1 MAEQRTKIA
10 LTGLQWTLGIVI
22 LIEAILFLLPSA
34 AHDFAR
40 THMPNFVRIVLGFGE
55 VAGSIL
61 RLLPRTAI
69 RGAWILVAVFVPAI
83 AVHLLHGILN
93 VGNLAI
99 YTAAA
104 WTIAVGK
111 AA

>member
-1 MAEQRTKIA
+1 MAEQRSKIA

-40 THMPNFVRIVLGFGE
+40 THMPNPVRIILGVGEAIGSVL
-55 VAGSIL
+55 L
-61 RLLPRTAI
+61 LLPRTAI
-69 RGAWILVAVFVPAI
+69 RGAWMLFAVFLLAI

-99 YTAAA
+99 YAAAA
-104 WTIAVGK
+104 WAIAVGK
-111 AA
+111 GA